1 VRRRRPP
8 VRRRRCRPS
17 PRRAEAVA
25 LKLFL
30 SALGLALALEGA
42 AYALFPQ
49 GMRRMLDSVR
59 AMPDSRLRLGGL
71 AATAL
76 GVGLAWL
83 ALG

>member
-1 VRRRRPP
+1 VRPRPATRRPP
-8 VRRRRCRPS
+8 GRPS
-17 PRRAEAVA
+17 PRRAEAPA

-49 GMRRMLDSVR
+49 AMRRMLDAVR
-59 AMPDSRLRLGGL
+59 AMPDSRLRLGGIV
-71 AATAL
+71 ATAL